1 MKKQLKIF
9 AWDFHGTL
17 EQGTDVGFAE
27 ILKDL
32 AAQIEYKT
40 TIELEEVRRLFGISV
55 LDYLKH
61 FFPELTDK
69 EIIDLK
75 EKLGTKQDRKHI
87 KKYIKAAPYAHDV
100 LSAITKTGHK
110 NIVVST
116 SSERHIKRFLRVVGL
131 IKYFDGIFGIDR
143 HSLEGEFD
151 IASEKAKAVESYAQ
165 KYSVDPKNIVV
176 IGDRPGDVN
185 AGLLLGAK
193 TYQYINPDYPNIKTD
208 AHYKTSDLRKILV
221 EI

>member
-1 MKKQLKIF
+1 MQ
-9 AWDFHGTL
+9 
-17 EQGTDVGFAE
+17 

-32 AAQIEYKT
+32 ALQIKYEA

-61 FFPELTDK
+61 FFPELSEK
-69 EIIDLK
+69 EILALRKKIR
-75 EKLGTKQDRKHI
+75 TKQNREHI

-100 LSAITKTGHK
+100 LSKIKKTDHR

-116 SSERHIKRFLRVVGL
+116 SSKPHIRRFLRVVDL
-131 IKYFDGIFGIDR
+131 EKYFDRIFGIDR
-143 HSLEGEFD
+143 HSFDGEFD
-151 IASEKAKAVESYAQ
+151 IASEKAKAIESYA
-165 KYSVDPKNIVV
+165 KKCRITKKDIVV

-185 AGLLLGAK
+185 AGILLGAK
-193 TYQYINPDYPNIKTD
+193 TYQYINPDYPDIKTD
-208 AHYKTSDLRKILV
+208 ADFKISDLREVLR